1 METVNQANE
10 ATQEQK
16 TNQAEAKFTQADV
29 DRIVQD
35 RLSREREKYVDY
47 TALKEK
53 AEKFDKIE
61 EESKS
66 ELQKATERAT
76 ALQTELDSL
85 KKANTVREMREKV
98 ANDTGIPV
106 NLLTGDDEDACREQA
121 KQILEFS
128 HPSGYPNVKDG
139 GEVRTTGKRATRDSF
154 AEWFN
159 AQ

>member
-98 ANDTGIPV
+98 AKETGVPA
-106 NLLTGDDEDACREQA
+106 NLLTGDDADACKAQA

-128 HPSGYPNVKDG
+128 RPSGYPNVKDG
-139 GEVRTTGKRATRDSF
+139 GEVRTTGKRSTREEF